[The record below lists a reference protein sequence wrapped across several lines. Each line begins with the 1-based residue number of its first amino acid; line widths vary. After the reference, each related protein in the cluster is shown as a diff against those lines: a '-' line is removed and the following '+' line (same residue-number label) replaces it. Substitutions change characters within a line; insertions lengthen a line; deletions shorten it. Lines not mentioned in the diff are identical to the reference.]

1 MGSYGSSAPAPPPAP
16 TYKESTREILQAQ
29 IDLAGDLYKAEAE
42 NQPKYAAL
50 EAQNQAFL
58 GREALKQFAELTPQ
72 VAEVEA
78 KYTALNRA
86 AELQQLQQSLP
97 EYKRTFEALTP
108 GYSQAVESTGQLAQ
122 AAMARANIAPQLT
135 AFENQVGSPYGPAA
149 QQQARPLIRPASMPP
164 AQQQAMQYQMAMQQ
178 AMQGQMGL
186 MQQQGPAL
194 PPNAAATLPPPP
206 GFVPSGT
213 PSPVGGQGDAAALFA
228 AQQRATTAAQLQQ
241 AQQSYIPEER
251 PMAQA
256 APVQAQGLR
265 ETPLGAYLGAVQQFN
280 PINVAAEAGS
290 PYAAARSAGAVPDA
304 RNMQL
309 AQSAQAAA
317 RMAGAV
323 PAARNIA
330 GITGPRLQSGLE
342 NIDQGTVNQ
351 YVSTMPGM
359 ADYARKL
366 SQISQQELAAG
377 RGLTPEEERMAQQ
390 AARAGYAAR
399 GTALG
404 GQSVAAEVLNRADV
418 ANRRFQE
425 RMGTAAQAAAGI
437 QGVYQPALAQSLQ
450 RQQSG
455 LQYGLEAQGQA
466 FGQARD
472 KDLLAQSLQAQR
484 YSQAM
489 GTQAAG
495 FGQAQAKDTI
505 AQQIQKQR
513 YEQAIGTQES
523 EYSQLM
529 DQEKLG
535 MLSQAQAYEQAQG
548 REQLRAGAQK
558 EEFSQA
564 LQRGTAEQ
572 QRLQAGTSIQAGQAQ
587 LGAGALGQLR
597 EAQAPALQAFYKQPI
612 FANQG
617 NVSQQMGLNMGQ
629 AAGPQL
635 FNPESQVGMGSIF
648 GAYNAQMGAY
658 GASLQAN
665 ATEKAAKYQMIGSLA
680 GAGIGAAAGMCW
692 VAREV
697 YGEENPKWL
706 KFREWLTTKAD
717 SDLLDAYTEHGE
729 EFAKFIS
736 DKPKLKQLVK
746 AWMDSKIS

>member
-1 MGSYGSSAPAPPPAP
+1 MGMYGGSAPAPAPPAAP
-16 TYKESTREILQAQ
+16 VYNESTREILQAQ
-29 IDLAGDLYKAEAE
+29 IDLAGDVYAQEAKW
-42 NQPKYAAL
+42 QPKYAEL
-50 EAQNQAFL
+50 EAQTQGYLGEQAL
-58 GREALKQFAELTPQ
+58 AQASKLYPQ
-72 VAEVEA
+72 VAQIEA
-78 KYTALNRA
+78 QYDAATRA
-86 AELQQLQQSLP
+86 AELQQLQQTLP
-97 EYKRTFEALTP
+97 QYADAFAALTP
-108 GYSQAVESTGQLAQ
+108 GYKQATEAAGKLAEQ
-122 AAMARANIAPQLT
+122 SMQRSLQAPQLT
-135 AFENQVGSPYGPAA
+135 AFESQVGSPYGPAA
-149 QQQARPLIRPASMPP
+149 QRQAQPPMMPAQMPA
-164 AQQQAMQYQMAMQQ
+164 AQQQSSQYQQ
-178 AMQGQMGL
+178 AMVQAMQDQINQGRRQGEQTTWQNVARPAYQSTDPNGPAYFAPRAGLAEQMAVQ
-186 MQQQGPAL
+186 MQGPAL
-194 PPNAAATLPPPP
+194 PPGSAATLPPPP
-206 GFVPSGT
+206 TSAPMGP
-213 PSPVGGQGDAAALFA
+213 PSPVGGQGNAAALFA
-228 AQQRATTAAQLQQ
+228 AQQGATTDAQLQQ
-241 AQQSYIPEER
+241 AQQVYMQAQQGYTPEAR
-251 PMAQA
+251 PMAQMPPA
-256 APVQAQGLR
+256 QGQGLR
-265 ETPLGAYLGAVQQFN
+265 DTPLGAYLGSVQQFN

-330 GITGPRLQSGLE
+330 GVSGPRLQSGLE

-377 RGLTPEEERMAQQ
+377 RGLTAEEERMAQQ

-450 RQQSG
+450 RQQGG

-466 FGQARD
+466 FGQAKD
-472 KDLLAQSLQAQR
+472 KDVLAQQLQAQR

-587 LGAGALGQLR
+587 LGAGAMAQLQS
-597 EAQAPALQAFYKQPI
+597 AQQPVLQAFYNQPI
-612 FANQG
+612 LQG
-617 NVSQQMGLNMGQ
+617 AVGSAQQMGLNMG
-629 AAGPQL
+629 AASGPQL
-635 FNPESQVGMGSIF
+635 FNPESQTGMGAIY

-658 GASLQAN
+658 GAQLQAD
-665 ATEKAAKYQMIGSLA
+665 ATKSAGRDAMIGSIIGGGL
-680 GAGIGAAAGMCW
+680 GAAA
-692 VAREV
+692 A
-697 YGEENPKWL
+697 
-706 KFREWLTTKAD
+706 F
-717 SDLLDAYTEHGE
+717 
-729 EFAKFIS
+729 
-736 DKPKLKQLVK
+736 
-746 AWMDSKIS
+746 

>member
-1 MGSYGSSAPAPPPAP
+1 MGMYGGSAPAPAPPAAP
-16 TYKESTREILQAQ
+16 VYNESTREILQAQ
-29 IDLAGDLYKAEAE
+29 IDLAGDVYAQEAKW
-42 NQPKYAAL
+42 QPKYAEL
-50 EAQNQAFL
+50 EAQTQGYLGEQAIAQAAKL
-58 GREALKQFAELTPQ
+58 YPQ
-72 VAEVEA
+72 VSQIEA
-78 KYTALNRA
+78 QYDAATRA
-86 AELQQLQQSLP
+86 AELQQLQQTLP
-97 EYKRTFEALTP
+97 QYADAFAALTP
-108 GYSQAVESTGQLAQ
+108 GYKQATEAAGKLAEQ
-122 AAMARANIAPQLT
+122 SMQRSLQAPQLT
-135 AFENQVGSPYGPAA
+135 AFESQVGSPYGPAVQRQA
-149 QQQARPLIRPASMPP
+149 QPPMMP
-164 AQQQAMQYQMAMQQ
+164 AQMPAAQQ
-178 AMQGQMGL
+178 AMQGQMSFA
-186 MQQQGPAL
+186 QQGPAL
-194 PPNAAATLPPPP
+194 PPGFAATLPPPP
-206 GFVPSGT
+206 TSTLMGP
-213 PSPVGGQGDAAALFA
+213 PSPVGGQGHAAALFA
-228 AQQRATTAAQLQQ
+228 AQQRATANAQLQQ
-241 AQQSYIPEER
+241 AQQGYTPEAR
-251 PMAQA
+251 PMAQMPPA
-256 APVQAQGLR
+256 QGQGLR
-265 ETPLGAYLGAVQQFN
+265 DTPLGAYLGSVQQFN

-330 GITGPRLQSGLE
+330 GVSGPRLQSGLE

-377 RGLTPEEERMAQQ
+377 RGLTAEEERMAQQ

-425 RMGTAAQAAAGI
+425 RLGTAAQAATGI

-466 FGQARD
+466 FGQAKD
-472 KDLLAQSLQAQR
+472 KDVLAQQLQAQR

-587 LGAGALGQLR
+587 LGAGAMAQLQS
-597 EAQAPALQAFYKQPI
+597 AQQPVLQAFYNQPI
-612 FANQG
+612 LQG
-617 NVSQQMGLNMGQ
+617 AVGSAQQMGLNMG
-629 AAGPQL
+629 AASGPQL
-635 FNPESQVGMGSIF
+635 FNPESQTGMGSIY

-658 GASLQAN
+658 GAELQAS
-665 ATEKAAKYQMIGSLA
+665 ATKSAGRDAMIGSIIGGGL
-680 GAGIGAAAGMCW
+680 GAAA
-692 VAREV
+692 A
-697 YGEENPKWL
+697 
-706 KFREWLTTKAD
+706 F
-717 SDLLDAYTEHGE
+717 
-729 EFAKFIS
+729 
-736 DKPKLKQLVK
+736 
-746 AWMDSKIS
+746 

>member
-1 MGSYGSSAPAPPPAP
+1 MGMYGSAPAPAPPAAP
-16 TYKESTREILQAQ
+16 VYNESTREILQAQ
-29 IDLAGDLYKAEAE
+29 IDLAGDVYAQEAKW
-42 NQPKYAAL
+42 QPKYAEL
-50 EAQNQAFL
+50 EAQTQGYLGEQAIAQAAKL
-58 GREALKQFAELTPQ
+58 YPQ
-72 VAEVEA
+72 VSQIEA
-78 KYTALNRA
+78 QYDAATRA
-86 AELQQLQQSLP
+86 AELQQLQQTLP
-97 EYKRTFEALTP
+97 QYADAFAALTP
-108 GYSQAVESTGQLAQ
+108 GYKQATEAAGKLAEQ
-122 AAMARANIAPQLT
+122 SMQRSLQAPQLT
-135 AFENQVGSPYGPAA
+135 AFESQVGSPYGPAVQRQAQPPMMSAQMPAA
-149 QQQARPLIRPASMPP
+149 QQQVA
-164 AQQQAMQYQMAMQQ
+164 QYQQSMERAIQDQINLGKRPGEQTTWQNVAQPAYQSTDPSGPAYFAPRAGLAEQMAVQ
-178 AMQGQMGL
+178 MQG
-186 MQQQGPAL
+186 PSL
-194 PPNAAATLPPPP
+194 PPGSAATLPPPP
-206 GFVPSGT
+206 TSAPMGP
-213 PSPVGGQGDAAALFA
+213 PSPVGGQGHAAALFA
-228 AQQRATTAAQLQQ
+228 AQQRATANAQLQQ
-241 AQQSYIPEER
+241 VQQGYTPEAR
-251 PMAQA
+251 PMAQMPPA
-256 APVQAQGLR
+256 QGQGLR
-265 ETPLGAYLGAVQQFN
+265 DTPLGAYLGSVQQFN

-330 GITGPRLQSGLE
+330 GVSGPLLQSGLE
-342 NIDQGTVNQ
+342 NIDQNTVNQ

-377 RGLTPEEERMAQQ
+377 RGLTAEEERMAQQ

-425 RMGTAAQAAAGI
+425 RLGTAAQAATGI

-466 FGQARD
+466 FGQAKD
-472 KDLLAQSLQAQR
+472 KDVLAQQLQAQR

-587 LGAGALGQLR
+587 LGAGAMAQLQS
-597 EAQAPALQAFYKQPI
+597 AQQPVLQAFYNQPI
-612 FANQG
+612 LQG
-617 NVSQQMGLNMGQ
+617 AVGSAQQMGLNMG
-629 AAGPQL
+629 AASGPQL
-635 FNPESQVGMGSIF
+635 FNPESQTGMGSIY

-658 GASLQAN
+658 GAELQAS
-665 ATEKAAKYQMIGSLA
+665 ATKSAGRDAMIGSIIGGGL
-680 GAGIGAAAGMCW
+680 GAAA
-692 VAREV
+692 A
-697 YGEENPKWL
+697 
-706 KFREWLTTKAD
+706 F
-717 SDLLDAYTEHGE
+717 
-729 EFAKFIS
+729 
-736 DKPKLKQLVK
+736 
-746 AWMDSKIS
+746 